1 VSQSY
6 RILIVEDDPSQVEIL
21 SDMLDDEADSFQVV
35 HASTLESGL
44 SVLCAESVDVLLIED
59 GTLEDGV
66 ASIGR
71 IHTRFESLPIVIL
84 VSPEG
89 EALEKF
95 FLDAGASE
103 VLCKETLGGELLKKA
118 IEYAVERRQTEI
130 QLRQSEE
137 RFEEL
142 IENAKDIIFTLDLD
156 GNFKSLNKSAE
167 EVMGWS
173 RQEAQ
178 SINLKKIVAPEHLNL
193 CKQLMSHLLNEEQL
207 QQFEINLV
215 RKDGKRVILEA
226 CARLIYSGEKK
237 KGIQGIARDVTERR
251 NLENMVRQS
260 QKLDAIGRLSGGLAH
275 DFNNLLCV
283 ISGHAELLTE
293 QLEPAHPGAR
303 NVGQIKKAVD
313 SATALVRQLLAFS
326 RKQVFHPQILDLNAV
341 VTETEKLVGRLIGE
355 HIEVFTALQPDLGRV
370 NVDPV
375 QIEQVIV
382 NLVLNARDA
391 MPLGGKLTLE
401 THNVDLHKENR
412 SRHAIVPAGKYVL
425 LAVTDNGSGMDEE
438 TQNRIFEPFYT
449 TKEAGKGTG
458 LGLSTVYGIVNQSG
472 GSIAVYSEPGQGT
485 TFKIY
490 LPRVDAASAEESAG
504 KLARENRQGSE
515 TILLVENSEPLRALA
530 KEFLRSSGYA
540 VLDAENGRD
549 AIRIAKAFGG
559 HIHLLLTDVIM
570 PGMGGKQ
577 LAEQFV
583 TLRPAAKVL
592 YMSGYSDEGVVHSG
606 LLGPQSNFLEKPF
619 TRDVLLRT
627 VRRVLEES
635 GRLFQRS
642 TLNQKLSVQSQ
653 VGPRDPHST

>member
-1 VSQSY
+1 
-6 RILIVEDDPSQVEIL
+6 
-21 SDMLDDEADSFQVV
+21 
-35 HASTLESGL
+35 
-44 SVLCAESVDVLLIED
+44 
-59 GTLEDGV
+59 
-66 ASIGR
+66 
-71 IHTRFESLPIVIL
+71 
-84 VSPEG
+84 
-89 EALEKF
+89 
-95 FLDAGASE
+95 
-103 VLCKETLGGELLKKA
+103 
-118 IEYAVERRQTEI
+118 
-130 QLRQSEE
+130 
-137 RFEEL
+137 
-142 IENAKDIIFTLDLD
+142 
-156 GNFKSLNKSAE
+156 
-167 EVMGWS
+167 
-173 RQEAQ
+173 
-178 SINLKKIVAPEHLNL
+178 
-193 CKQLMSHLLNEEQL
+193 
-207 QQFEINLV
+207 
-215 RKDGKRVILEA
+215 
-226 CARLIYSGEKK
+226 
-237 KGIQGIARDVTERR
+237 
-251 NLENMVRQS
+251 
-260 QKLDAIGRLSGGLAH
+260 
-275 DFNNLLCV
+275 
-283 ISGHAELLTE
+283 
-293 QLEPAHPGAR
+293 
-303 NVGQIKKAVD
+303 
-313 SATALVRQLLAFS
+313 
-326 RKQVFHPQILDLNAV
+326 
-341 VTETEKLVGRLIGE
+341 
-355 HIEVFTALQPDLGRV
+355 
-370 NVDPV
+370 
-375 QIEQVIV
+375 
-382 NLVLNARDA
+382 
-391 MPLGGKLTLE
+391 
-401 THNVDLHKENR
+401 
-412 SRHAIVPAGKYVL
+412 
-425 LAVTDNGSGMDEE
+425 MDEE